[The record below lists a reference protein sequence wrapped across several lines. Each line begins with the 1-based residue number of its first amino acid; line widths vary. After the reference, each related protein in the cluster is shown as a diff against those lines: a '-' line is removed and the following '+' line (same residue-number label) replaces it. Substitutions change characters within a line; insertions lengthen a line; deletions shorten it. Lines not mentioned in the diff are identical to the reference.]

1 MSAFRSAEDGH
12 IPVGFAGH
20 LAGAAVVL
28 FVVPVLCGLATLAFP
43 EPDYEAARYIEGPLG
58 PLFFVLASLAM
69 SPVYSWIGLIPGAL
83 FSLTLLI
90 RGIAGWGSF
99 VAMGL
104 LLGLI
109 GAFLLQSVLPLVH
122 GPVLALAYWACL
134 RFVAPDVF
142 RPEKKGQKTSDDFT
156 AD

>member
-12 IPVGFAGH
+12 IPVGVVGH
-20 LAGAAVVL
+20 LGGAVMVM
-28 FVVPVLCGLATLAFP
+28 FVVPVLCGLLTLAFP
-43 EPDYEAARYIEGPLG
+43 EPDYDAAHYIEGPFG

-69 SPVYSWIGLIPGAL
+69 SPVYSWIGLIPAGL

-109 GAFLLQSVLPLVH
+109 GAFLLQSVLPLIH
-122 GPVLALAYWACL
+122 GPVLALAYWASL

-142 RPEKKGQKTSDDFT
+142 RTQKTSDDFT